1 MPNRVDSQKIET
13 IQESICGQTD
23 KQKVYTL
30 GQHLVL
36 SRNEFFHMLQ
46 HEEMQN
52 KMLSKCTACEPATQS
67 QILDDSMYIRNSMF
81 TLMERKNRIQMS
93 KNGEEERDVFM
104 YGYRDLLW
112 VVKKIDMNVWYG
124 CMTM

>member
-1 MPNRVDSQKIET
+1 MANRVDSQKIET
-13 IQESICGQTD
+13 TPMSFCGQTD

-36 SRNEFFHMLQ
+36 SRNEFFHMQQ

-67 QILDDSMYIRNSMF
+67 QILDDFMYIRNNM
-81 TLMERKNRIQMS
+81 LILIERKNRIQMS
-93 KNGEEERDVFM
+93 ETWEGKRDICM
-104 YGYRDLLW
+104 YG
-112 VVKKIDMNVWYG
+112 
-124 CMTM
+124 

>member
-1 MPNRVDSQKIET
+1 MANRVDSQKIET
-13 IQESICGQTD
+13 TQESICEQIN
-23 KQKVYTL
+23 KRYTL

-67 QILDDSMYIRNSMF
+67 HILEDSMYIRNNML
-81 TLMERKNRIQMS
+81 TLMERKNRIQIS
-93 KNGEEERDVFM
+93 ENGEGDRDVFM
-104 YGYRDLLW
+104 YGYRDLVL
-112 VVKKIDMNVWYG
+112 VVKKMDMNV
-124 CMTM
+124 